1 MSHTID
7 VAHYYDRLTALFQRA
22 GFTKRTGAI
31 HRVVKP
37 PADLHLDGATQ
48 DTIHALVIRELSA
61 LPACDAVA
69 DLGCG
74 VGASMHAV
82 ATGLTPST
90 HVSGITISP
99 VQATYVQSG
108 SVFVASFDAL
118 PYADAS
124 LAAVWAIESFA
135 HCHNPAH
142 FFAEVARVLRP
153 GGLCIICDDMLAPN
167 HVSPFIAAFQNG
179 WMVPNIVTRDIHQQ
193 RANLAGLRLSTHI
206 DLSDGLTIR
215 ALPDMLAQWIV
226 DAVLPRVHTHLF
238 LRSMIGSMALQ
249 QCYKHRAM
257 RYEFVVFEKSYA
269 SK

>member
-1 MSHTID
+1 MSHTVD
-7 VAHYYDRLTALFQRA
+7 VAHYYDRLTSLFQRA

-37 PADLHLDGATQ
+37 LVDLHLDGATQ

-74 VGASMHAV
+74 VGASMQAV
-82 ATGLTPST
+82 VMALTPST

-99 VQATYVQSG
+99 VQATTVQFG

-135 HCHNPAH
+135 HCHNPAR

-153 GGLCIICDDMLAPN
+153 GGLCMICDDMLAPN

-179 WMVPNIVTRDIHQQ
+179 WMVPNIATCDTHQQ
-193 RANLAGLRLSTHI
+193 QATLAGLRLSKRI

-226 DAVLPRVHTHLF
+226 DAVLPRVRTHLF